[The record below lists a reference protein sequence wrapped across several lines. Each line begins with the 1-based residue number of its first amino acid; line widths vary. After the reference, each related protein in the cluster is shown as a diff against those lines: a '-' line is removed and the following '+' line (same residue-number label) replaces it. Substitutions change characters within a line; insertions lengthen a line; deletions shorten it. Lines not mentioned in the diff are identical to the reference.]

1 MSRDLLEKYDI
12 DLPFLPLTTVGSF
25 PKPEELKEARRKQRE
40 GEISREELDAQAR
53 EATKFWL
60 NQQEMLGYDVL
71 VDGEQY
77 RGDMATYFAENLDG
91 FEIGGLVRS
100 YGNRYYRK
108 PIVVD
113 EIVWNDPI
121 TVDWWKFTQ
130 ELTDKPVKGM
140 LTGPYTMMDWTFNEH
155 YPSRADAA
163 RAFAAAIRKEVQALI
178 DAGCKIIQI
187 DEPACSVRT
196 DEMDLV
202 VEVVNQ
208 VVEDL
213 DAYFLTHICYGKF
226 DEIYPKMLDIPV
238 HNFDLEFSNSDLYLL
253 DLFEDIPFTSDLS
266 FGAVDVHD
274 HRIEK
279 PGVVRERIEK
289 ALEVIPEERLWVSPD
304 CGLKTRTIEESVGK
318 MEVITTA
325 VQEIRSAR
333 S

>member
-1 MSRDLLEKYDI
+1 MSRELLEKHGI

-25 PKPEELKEARRKQRE
+25 AKPPELKEARRKHRE
-40 GEISREELDAQAR
+40 GEITKAELDEEAR
-53 EATKFWL
+53 EATRFWI
-60 NQQEMLGYDVL
+60 NQQEMMGYDVL

-108 PIVVD
+108 PIVID
-113 EIVWNDPI
+113 EIIWNEPI
-121 TVDWWKFTQ
+121 TADWWKFTRD
-130 ELTDKPVKGM
+130 LTDKPVKGM
-140 LTGPYTMMDWTFNEH
+140 LTGPYTMMDWTFNE
-155 YPSRADAA
+155 YYDSRADTA
-163 RAFAAAIRKEVQALI
+163 RAFADAIRLEVQALI

-202 VEVVNQ
+202 VEVVDR
-208 VVEDL
+208 VVKDM

-238 HNFDLEFSNSDLYLL
+238 HNFDLEFSNSELYLL
-253 DLFEDIPFTSDLS
+253 DLFEEIPFTKDLS

-274 HRIEK
+274 HRIEN
-279 PGVVRERIEK
+279 PGIVKQRIEK
-289 ALEVIPEERLWVSPD
+289 ALSVIPDEKLWVSPD
-304 CGLKTRTIEESVGK
+304 CGLKTRTVDESIGK
-318 MEVITTA
+318 MEVISTA
-325 VQEIRSAR
+325 VQELRAAR